1 VEALLLRLL
10 ALEVRLSLKRK
21 RKRRWKKRFVCGMPC
36 VSMIYFFFQEEESDD
51 DMGFG
56 LFD

>member
-1 VEALLLRLL
+1 MGALLLRLL
-10 ALEVRLSLKRK
+10 VEVGLSTRRRRKRK
-21 RKRRWKKRFVCGMPC
+21 RKRRFVLWDAMCFC
-36 VSMIYFFFQEEESDD
+36 DLLVFFQEESDD